1 MLCPPNKQPFRFLC
15 IVEKHSASERHPEN
29 AVSPPLQR
37 PCATLCCARYPHRE
51 SYCLTAAEP
60 NLRDYPLPQVCRLLM
75 ETPRPVGDSTTT
87 TTTTATTSAAAGG
100 DTFVCPD
107 VAAAEGTTPLQWACW
122 GAHLSTCKLL
132 FERGADHRSVNAY
145 GCNVAHWCGLSG
157 DVEVCRCVRAC
168 VCVCV
173 CVCGC
178 GCFGETWFGSCD
190 VWCFFL
196 PPRAACFC
204 LWRGTI

>member
-1 MLCPPNKQPFRFLC
+1 
-15 IVEKHSASERHPEN
+15 
-29 AVSPPLQR
+29 
-37 PCATLCCARYPHRE
+37 
-51 SYCLTAAEP
+51 
-60 NLRDYPLPQVCRLLM
+60 M

-87 TTTTATTSAAAGG
+87 TTTTATTSAAASG

-168 VCVCV
+168 VCVRVFVCVYVCV
-173 CVCGC
+173 CACMCGC
-178 GCFGETWFGSCD
+178 GCFGETVRLTRCLMLFS
-190 VWCFFL
+190 
-196 PPRAACFC
+196 PPHELHACLHQGEELFKRIAGRRSANEAC
-204 LWRGTI
+204 